1 MAGSYL
7 REAAASTR
15 KSSAVMGDMPY
26 RIARPRA
33 APVLDD
39 SPRDSMTVV
48 SASVIMTTTP
58 SNQWR
63 ARTLMA
69 KYDHDLRHGVHTWC
83 VVRPRSNYMK
93 VGHPSVVYP

>member
-1 MAGSYL
+1 
-7 REAAASTR
+7 
-15 KSSAVMGDMPY
+15 MGDMPY

-69 KYDHDLRHGVHTWC
+69 KHDHDVRHGVHTWC
-83 VVRPRSNYMK
+83 VVWPRRKLHEGGSP
-93 VGHPSVVYP
+93 VGGVSVIE